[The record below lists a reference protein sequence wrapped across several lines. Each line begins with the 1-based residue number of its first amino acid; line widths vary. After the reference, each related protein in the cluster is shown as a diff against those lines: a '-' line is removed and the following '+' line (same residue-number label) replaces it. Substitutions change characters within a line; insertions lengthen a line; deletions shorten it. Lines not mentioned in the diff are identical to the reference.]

1 MLKTSH
7 LIAFAA
13 GAVLAAAAG
22 GAQAAVTV
30 LGGGMAQACSKAAL
44 GGESDSKSE
53 DMCTLALDTEL
64 LSLRDRAGTYV
75 NRGVLKLRRREFN
88 AAQFDFNRA
97 VQTKPDLGEAYVNRG
112 AASVGARRFAEE
124 VAAGSAEKETEL
136 RERLSLAPP
145 GSQPPPALAQPSP
158 DRPDQRVI
166 TDAVQ

>member
-53 DMCTLALDTEL
+53 DMCTLA
-64 LSLRDRAGTYV
+64 
-75 NRGVLKLRRREFN
+75 
-88 AAQFDFNRA
+88 
-97 VQTKPDLGEAYVNRG
+97 
-112 AASVGARRFAEE
+112 
-124 VAAGSAEKETEL
+124 
-136 RERLSLAPP
+136 
-145 GSQPPPALAQPSP
+145 AQPA
-158 DRPDQRVI
+158 RPGRHLCEPGRAQ
-166 TDAVQ
+166 AAPA